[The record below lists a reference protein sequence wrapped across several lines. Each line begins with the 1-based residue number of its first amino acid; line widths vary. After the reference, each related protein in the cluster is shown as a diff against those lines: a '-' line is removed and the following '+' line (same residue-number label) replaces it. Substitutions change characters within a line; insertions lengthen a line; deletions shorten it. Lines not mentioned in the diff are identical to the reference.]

1 MRIQA
6 YKLFTRIWSAYCKT
20 MLKDV
25 GERGKA
31 VICPVFGIFAKRKCL
46 TSDGLEI
53 VEDSSTEG
61 EKMTYMPSK
70 QLMTSDYLT
79 YEPKQPW
86 NLKYLSTE
94 LLKTS
99 MMYKPGM
106 LERINMSSISKLVE
120 VPEATVV
127 YILK

>member
-20 MLKDV
+20 LLKDV

-46 TSDGLEI
+46 NSDGMEI
-53 VEDSSTEG
+53 VEDSSAEG

-70 QLMTSDYLT
+70 QLMTSDFLT

-86 NLKYLSTE
+86 NL
-94 LLKTS
+94 
-99 MMYKPGM
+99 
-106 LERINMSSISKLVE
+106 
-120 VPEATVV
+120 
-127 YILK
+127 

>member
-1 MRIQA
+1 M
-6 YKLFTRIWSAYCKT
+6 
-20 MLKDV
+20 
-25 GERGKA
+25 
-31 VICPVFGIFAKRKCL
+31 
-46 TSDGLEI
+46 EI
-53 VEDSSTEG
+53 VEDSSAEG

-86 NLKYLSTE
+86 NLKYTSTE

-106 LERINMSSISKLVE
+106 FERINMTSIAKLV
-120 VPEATVV
+120 
-127 YILK
+127 